1 MFGKALDVGAKRD
14 VMGAVTFYA
23 AHVVVLAGISTVL
36 VHVLG
41 MLGVVDGSGSFFAGG
56 ETFTLIGSIFVLWL
70 GGMTLHAR
78 GMSGDILSVLIVVA
92 GTYLAWDQSVL
103 LGLVPIALL
112 TTIHK

>member
-41 MLGVVDGSGSFFAGG
+41 MLGVVEGGKIPYLPEAIAQRDANFANRLTADPVGKCY
-56 ETFTLIGSIFVLWL
+56 L
-70 GGMTLHAR
+70 GGVPR
-78 GMSGDILSVLIVVA
+78 S
-92 GTYLAWDQSVL
+92 TYIPYPFQIFQD
-103 LGLVPIALL
+103 
-112 TTIHK
+112 